1 MKKEPRRRK
10 VYAYRGR
17 QRNMFHTRHRFRSV
31 LSVLLTIL
39 IILLLVAAGYFAA
52 GPLSR
57 LWHKW
62 RGSEDSAPEPSR
74 MVTEDS
80 SLPEVTSVPQTT
92 TAVPPDV
99 STETT
104 TAQFTTTA
112 VPTADIG
119 LKSYTY
125 VGYCLGEDALKSTFA
140 LDAALMNGSS
150 CA

>member
-62 RGSEDSAPEPSR
+62 RGSEDSAP
-74 MVTEDS
+74 DS
-80 SLPEVTSVPQTT
+80 
-92 TAVPPDV
+92 PPV
-99 STETT
+99 SSE
-104 TAQFTTTA
+104 
-112 VPTADIG
+112 
-119 LKSYTY
+119 
-125 VGYCLGEDALKSTFA
+125 
-140 LDAALMNGSS
+140 
-150 CA
+150 CANQ